1 KDMINIGGFK
11 VFSRKVED
19 VLNRHPAIN
28 ICAIIGGNN
37 PERSGSELVKA
48 YVILNPGYPVAGDI
62 EVLKKAIIDFAKEK
76 LAPYEVPKI
85 LEIRKELPLTN
96 VGKIDKKV
104 LRKEV

>member
-1 KDMINIGGFK
+1 M
-11 VFSRKVED
+11 E
-19 VLNRHPAIN
+19 A
-28 ICAIIGGNN
+28 
-37 PERSGSELVKA
+37 
-48 YVILNPGYPVAGDI
+48 
-62 EVLKKAIIDFAKEK
+62 LKKAIIDFAREK

>member
-1 KDMINIGGFK
+1 MINIGGFK

-19 VLNRHPAIN
+19 VLNRHPAVN
-28 ICAIIGGNN
+28 ISAIIGSNN

-48 YVILNPGYPVAGDI
+48 YVILNPGYPVTGDM